1 MSLPARRFIR
11 TPVFW
16 AATAGLGLAYL
27 GGALVFAH
35 TGETLNFGWLDRF
48 DFGPSLL
55 LGMLVLYGGAWLFW
69 RRSGG
74 QPRARAGWRGAAY
87 GVLTPLA
94 VIVLVGGYNAA
105 DEALRLA
112 PFYGATVAGF
122 GSQSGSECFNY
133 IVKPLAYIMPLG
145 SLVAGPLGWWAGRRA
160 AASAG

>member
-1 MSLPARRFIR
+1 MPPPARLFIR

-16 AATAGLGLAYL
+16 AATGGVGLIYL
-27 GGALVFAH
+27 VGALVFAH
-35 TGETLNFGWLDRF
+35 TGEALNFGWLSRF

-55 LGMLVLYGGAWLFW
+55 LGVAILYGGAWLFW

-74 QPRARAGWRGAAY
+74 QPPQRAGWRGAAY

-94 VIVLVGGYNAA
+94 IIVLVGGYNAA

-112 PFYGATVAGF
+112 PYYGATVAGF
-122 GSQSGSECFNY
+122 CEYFGSECFNY

-145 SLVAGPLGWWAGRRA
+145 SLVAGPLGWWVGRRA
-160 AASAG
+160 ARTAR